1 MKSIVTKVMILGLLV
16 SMAGTAALAKAR
28 KSNVT
33 LAVDTKVN
41 GTLVKKGMYDV
52 VFDDESGELSIFK
65 GAKLIVKTQAR
76 VEKREQKARTNELY
90 TVKEGMEQKLVG
102 ISFGGTRENVLVT
115 DAAMQAGGN

>member
-16 SMAGTAALAKAR
+16 SMAGTVALAKAR